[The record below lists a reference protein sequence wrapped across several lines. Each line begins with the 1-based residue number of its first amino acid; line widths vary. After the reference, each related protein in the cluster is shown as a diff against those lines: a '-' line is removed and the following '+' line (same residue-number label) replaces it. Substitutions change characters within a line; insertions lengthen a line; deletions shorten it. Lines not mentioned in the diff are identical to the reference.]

1 MFSAETVNDQAQ
13 VLIILITKA
22 KKRLERT
29 NICAELKKMQIYLLD
44 IIF

>member
-1 MFSAETVNDQAQ
+1 MLFAETVSDQAQ

-22 KKRLERT
+22 KKRLEKT
-29 NICAELKKMQIYLLD
+29 NICAELKKIQIYLLD